1 MKLWVGVTDNEW
13 FPFLSTRGLDKVNFW
28 RPTPGPYFTNLQ
40 AGTPF
45 LFKLKAPYNH
55 IAGGGYFVQ
64 YSTLPLEM
72 AWEAFGE
79 KNGVPTFR
87 EFDRKIR
94 AYRKLPKGPLEMG
107 CNVLV
112 EPFFFPKDQWIVLPT
127 WPKSI
132 VQGKTFDTETEEGA
146 WLWNEVQ
153 QRVQLKEIEGLLQ
166 EPAAEYGD
174 GPRFG
179 ELFLRRSRLGQGA
192 FKVLVSEAYGKR
204 CAITGESTFPVL
216 EAAHIQAFGEGGP
229 HRISNGMLLR
239 SDFHKLFDA
248 GLVTVTPELRV
259 RVSDQIKDKY
269 FNGKAYYRL
278 HDQPLAVMPERAT
291 DHPDPEY
298 LKWHLQERFVG

>member
-79 KNGVPTFR
+79 KNGVHTFR

-112 EPFFFPKDQWIVLPT
+112 EPFFFPKDQWIELPT

-179 ELFLRRSRLGQGA
+179 ELFLTRSRLGQGA

-216 EAAHIQAFGEGGP
+216 EAAHIQAYGEGGP

-278 HDQPLAVMPERAT
+278 HDQSLAVMPERAT